1 MEPQHLNYN
10 SPLLFALITIILA
23 CLAGLV
29 YWVMANFKVS
39 PEPMEYERDTLTEGE
54 RYLLRQCVVGEY
66 SRAHENEK
74 LTFDPTLK
82 QSYLERKMAI
92 SKLYRKLAG
101 EEIKAQEEQRRPQI
115 LEDRCAADSH
125 MWIGSN

>member
-1 MEPQHLNYN
+1 MEPQHLDFN
-10 SPLLFALITIILA
+10 SPLLFALIVIIIA

-29 YWVMANFKVS
+29 WWAMGHIKVA
-39 PEPMEYERDTLTEGE
+39 PEPLEYERETLTDGE

-66 SRAHENEK
+66 SRAHENER

-82 QSYLERKMAI
+82 QSYLERKVAI

-101 EEIKAQEEQRRPQI
+101 DEIKAQEEQSLSI